1 MSKYNKNKKKLKW
14 SHFLFDFSV
23 ERLLRGETPSSLSRE
38 YLPVSSSSLVAL
50 LYSGNM
56 SQGSGL
62 GRPATPPVSPLSEKM
77 PPLPTP
83 PSTRS
88 VSAAVSDESMA
99 GDSGVFEASNRSHNT
114 VPDVNSDT
122 AQIQIKLRYSI
133 GDHLLHVGIEKA
145 RNLTALSVPEGTQ
158 M

>member
-1 MSKYNKNKKKLKW
+1 M
-14 SHFLFDFSV
+14 
-23 ERLLRGETPSSLSRE
+23 ERLLRGETPSSCLSRE

-62 GRPATPPVSPLSEKM
+62 GRPSTPPVSPLSEKI

-88 VSAAVSDESMA
+88 VSAAVSDESVA

-122 AQIQIKLRYSI
+122 AQIQIKLR
-133 GDHLLHVGIEKA
+133 
-145 RNLTALSVPEGTQ
+145 
-158 M
+158 